1 MLPASLL
8 LSGKASLFGS
18 SSALHLPS
26 FRFSNSTDTAAA
38 VNTPAIPAS
47 IPPINAHLLPI
58 FLLLSGSLVRLVIPI
73 IFDGLKH
80 SYNNWYPAKIIH
92 FHSFHLAALDA
103 PLFVK
108 SKETE

>member
-26 FRFSNSTDTAAA
+26 LRFSNSTDTAAA
-38 VNTPAIPAS
+38 VKTPAIPA
-47 IPPINAHLLPI
+47 IMPPINAHLLLI
-58 FLLLSGSLVRLVIPI
+58 SLLLLACVYKLIIPI
-73 IFDGLKH
+73 VLYGLKH

-92 FHSFHLAALDA
+92 LPSFHLAALDA
-103 PLFVK
+103 PFFVK
-108 SKETE
+108 